1 MAYLTSAP
9 RGTKDILPEETP
21 KWQYL
26 EKTLLETAELFGFRE
41 MRIPTFE
48 HTELFSRSV
57 GDTTDVVQK
66 EMYTFTDK
74 GDRSVTLRPEGTAGV
89 ARAALEHGLLGD
101 ALPLKIS
108 YDITCFRYEK
118 PGSGRYR
125 EFHQFGVELY
135 GSPSPAAD
143 SEVLALAYECF
154 QVLGIQ
160 NVALEINSL
169 GCPECRKR
177 YTQAL
182 LDYFNQYRGSL
193 CSTRSEEHTSEL
205 QSH

>member
-74 GDRSVTLRPEGTAGV
+74 GTEA
-89 ARAALEHGLLGD
+89 
-101 ALPLKIS
+101 
-108 YDITCFRYEK
+108 
-118 PGSGRYR
+118 
-125 EFHQFGVELY
+125 
-135 GSPSPAAD
+135 SPSVRRAPPGWRGLPW
-143 SEVLALAYECF
+143 SMGSWGML
-154 QVLGIQ
+154 
-160 NVALEINSL
+160 
-169 GCPECRKR
+169 CP
-177 YTQAL
+177 
-182 LDYFNQYRGSL
+182 
-193 CSTRSEEHTSEL
+193 
-205 QSH
+205 